1 MLRKIVDAPER
12 GKGLW
17 RPKKGGGYFYITSYG
32 AVQSEINQADLDKM
46 RIAHGTCYPSEGQA
60 QKAAPMMAYS
70 NKLIAAALMADPDAG
85 EQIRDEREWTVVLND
100 DDRFSSFLDTSDCW
114 YMPIPHVH
122 TPQQAEEMAR
132 ILNEEFGK

>member
-85 EQIRDEREWTVVLND
+85 DWSEGR
-100 DDRFSSFLDTSDCW
+100 SAG
-114 YMPIPHVH
+114 VH
-122 TPQQAEEMAR
+122 NYNGVFEHTLSTIYRTNPAYVNTKEQAEHMVE
-132 ILNEEFGK
+132 ILKAEGWK